1 MQVSIRELKNNLS
14 RYLHI
19 LEKEEI
25 IVTSHHKPVAKIIP
39 INVLQNEKTQLLS
52 AIDWIQWN
60 GKKPQGNK
68 NAPKIS
74 QHFASDYIIEDRR

>member
-1 MQVSIRELKNNLS
+1 MKVSIRELKNNLS
-14 RYLHI
+14 LYLHT

-25 IVTSHHKPVAKIIP
+25 IITSHHKPVAKIIP
-39 INVLQNEKTQLLS
+39 LNILKNGKTQLLS
-52 AIDWIQWN
+52 TVEGIKWN